1 MSQSTLDD
9 DDLFGEAASEI
20 ESDVE
25 SSLAAAR
32 AALPE
37 TETVWAID
45 GDNTLATLN
54 ALKSALDTGAAKEQL
69 RDAKKWFTI
78 GERADAFENPE
89 AIADDIEQVEAA
101 LTQIETAHDQVAD
114 VAAALPELRSTLDAV
129 HDGSHTEDQDD

>member
-25 SSLAAAR
+25 SSLEAAR
-32 AALPE
+32 AELPE
-37 TETVWAID
+37 VDTVWEID

-54 ALKSALDTGAAKEQL
+54 ALKSVLETGEAEAHL

-78 GERADAFENPE
+78 GDRADAFDDPE
-89 AIADDIEQVEAA
+89 ALAADIER
-101 LTQIETAHDQVAD
+101 LETAIEQIDGAHTQVAD
-114 VAAALPELRSTLDAV
+114 AAATLPELRGTLD
-129 HDGSHTEDQDD
+129 DLQE